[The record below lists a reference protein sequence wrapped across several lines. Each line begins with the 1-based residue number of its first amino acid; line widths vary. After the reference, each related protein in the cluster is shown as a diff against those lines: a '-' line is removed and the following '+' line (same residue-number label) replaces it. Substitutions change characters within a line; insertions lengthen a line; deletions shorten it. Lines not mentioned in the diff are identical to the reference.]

1 MPKVDVS
8 KLTVEELLG
17 CFADVMDELK
27 ARDVVRS
34 YNNPTGDYAEWL
46 VCQRLGLTAVRK
58 STKGYD
64 ATDPK
69 GRRYQIKSR
78 RIHPAN
84 ASRQL
89 SAIRNLNDVQFDYLI
104 AVIFDRNFQVAEV
117 YKVPHEIIGLHAR
130 YRSHVNAHILH
141 AQGDLLKASGVED
154 ITEAFR
160 D

>member
-34 YNNPTGDYAEWL
+34 YNIPTGDYAEWL
-46 VCQRLGLTAVRK
+46 VCQRLGLTPVKK

-84 ASRQL
+84 ASKQL
-89 SAIRNLNDVQFDYLI
+89 SFIRNLNESEFQYLI
-104 AVIFDRNFQVAEV
+104 IVIFDKYFHVTEA
-117 YKVPHEIIGLHAR
+117 YKVPHEIIGSHAR
-130 YRSHVNAHILH
+130 YSSHVKAHILH

-154 ITEAFR
+154 ITASFV
-160 D
+160 